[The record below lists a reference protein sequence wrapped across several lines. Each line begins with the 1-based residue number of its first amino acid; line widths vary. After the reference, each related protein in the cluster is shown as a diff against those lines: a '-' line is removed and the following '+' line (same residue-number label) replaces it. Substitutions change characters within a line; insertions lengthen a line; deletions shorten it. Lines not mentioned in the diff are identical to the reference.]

1 MKRSNNIRRIALYG
15 FLLVLVLASCISTA
29 LSKYTSDVESAKS
42 TIYVTAGSID
52 LSASNDVN
60 GLVVIPGTYLA
71 LTEANQ
77 PVISVE
83 NSSENC
89 FVFLKITTSDDVVEE
104 IMTITCDTG
113 WTPLGGGYTN
123 VYYREFTKNDGAN
136 STTYNVFSDYSKAI
150 WVSST
155 ATKAQID
162 AISGKNIT
170 FTAYAVQKTPHI
182 TDAATAWQK
191 LLESK
196 SS

>member
-15 FLLVLVLASCISTA
+15 FLLVLVLASCISTV

-42 TIYVTAGSID
+42 KIYVTAGSID

-71 LTEANQ
+71 LTEQ
-77 PVISVE
+77 PFISVE
-83 NSSENC
+83 NSSESC
-89 FVFLKITTSDDVVEE
+89 FVFLKITTSDDVKE
-104 IMTITCDTG
+104 IMKITCDTE
-113 WTPLGGGYTN
+113 WKLLDGYTN
-123 VYYREFTKNDGAN
+123 VYYREFTKNAGAN

-162 AISGKNIT
+162 AISDDNIT

-182 TDAATAWQK
+182 TDADTAWEA
-191 LLESK
+191 LLESR